1 MKPFLDPF
9 PFRVPE
15 TRSSIGEV
23 IAEITKAE
31 EKKVEAFRIK
41 ANIEKR
47 KVESSTLSAKC
58 NILRRDLI
66 PQKILNTSPAYQ
78 PQHQRFE

>member
-23 IAEITKAE
+23 IAEITKADLAAANAQDLKE
-31 EKKVEAFRIK
+31 LPGAAGEAAHKKLHKTIGKFLIILLLKLE
-41 ANIEKR
+41 NIPILHHC
-47 KVESSTLSAKC
+47 SSM
-58 NILRRDLI
+58 
-66 PQKILNTSPAYQ
+66 
-78 PQHQRFE
+78 